1 MVHSA
6 ACEVKLGMP
15 AAERRKREAVTDVR
29 HDRMRASRPFACSAT
44 PGALQPQVAGNRE
57 LTADAIVGMIA
68 NLERVVA
75 EKVRQGDEL
84 STVRNDPARPARLLR
99 LLKGQFE

>member
-1 MVHSA
+1 
-6 ACEVKLGMP
+6 
-15 AAERRKREAVTDVR
+15 
-29 HDRMRASRPFACSAT
+29 
-44 PGALQPQVAGNRE
+44 
-57 LTADAIVGMIA
+57 MIA